1 MDVVETGLP
10 RAASPEAVGFSSQ
23 RLQRLTD
30 AFAGDVARGAIPGA
44 VVAIARH
51 GQVAY
56 FEPFGFRDREAGDR
70 MRHDSVFRAAS
81 MTKPVTAA
89 AAMTLVE
96 EGKLQLYAPVAK
108 YLPELANV
116 TVAVE
121 RTGADGTSGIE
132 IEPLAR
138 AMTVQDLFRHTAGFT
153 YAFTGDSF
161 VQRAY
166 RDAHVATLGQTNA
179 EMVAKLARL
188 PLRYQP
194 GTTFEYGMST
204 DVLGAVI
211 EAVSGTDLERFVA
224 QRIGAPLGW
233 RTTGFRLAPYDV
245 ARLAEP
251 QIDPATGKRPDLT
264 SLFDPSREPRW
275 FSGGGGMLTTAA
287 DYLRFA
293 QMLCNGGELDGVR
306 VLGRKTVELMT
317 SDHLPPDVQ
326 YGSFARQL
334 GITAPLPELG
344 QGFGLGMAVR
354 TSPGRNPNLGSVG
367 DFTWPG
373 LSGTYW
379 WADPSEALVVVMLLQ
394 APVERV
400 HYRCLTRDLVYQAL
414 A

>member
-1 MDVVETGLP
+1 VDVIATGLP
-10 RAASPEAVGFSSQ
+10 RAASPEAVGFSTQ

-44 VVAIARH
+44 VIAIARQ

-70 MRHDSVFRAAS
+70 MRVDSVFRAAS
-81 MTKPVTAA
+81 MSKPVTAV

-96 EGKLQLYAPVAK
+96 EGKLQLFAPVAK
-108 YLPELANV
+108 YLPQLADV
-116 TVAVE
+116 QVGVE
-121 RTGADGTSGIE
+121 REDAGGAVRIE
-132 IEPLAR
+132 LEPPAR
-138 AMTVQDLFRHTAGFT
+138 PMTVQDLFRHTAGFT
-153 YAFTGDSF
+153 YGFTGDSL

-166 RDAHVATLGQTNA
+166 RDAKAATLAQTNA
-179 EMVAKLARL
+179 EMVAKLAAL

-194 GTTFEYGMST
+194 GTTFEYGMSI

-211 EAVSGTDLERFVA
+211 EAVAGIDLERFIA

-233 RTTGFRLAPYDV
+233 RTTGFRLEPYDA

-251 QIDPATGKRPDLT
+251 QIDSATGQRPDLT
-264 SLFDPSREPRW
+264 ILFDPTREPRW

-293 QMLCNGGELDGVR
+293 QMLCNGGTLDGVR
-306 VLGRKTVELMT
+306 ILGRKTVELMT

-354 TSPGRNPNLGSVG
+354 TSPGRNPNPGSVG

-373 LSGTYW
+373 ISGAYW

-394 APVERV
+394 APAERV

-414 A
+414 V